1 MIQFDRSDAYDLG
14 NVQVITKPLTG
25 FFENFMAARENAKL
39 NDQSQSREL
48 ILKDLW
54 DPIVEELNDAFPGQA
69 PVLAWRPRHLE
80 DLPHR

>member
-1 MIQFDRSDAYDLG
+1 MIQFDRSNAYDLG

-25 FFENFMAARENAKL
+25 FAENFIAARENAKL

-48 ILKDLW
+48 ILKELW

-69 PVLAWRPRHLE
+69 PVG
-80 DLPHR
+80 